1 MERNEYSPKQDGVKN
16 TVDAFRAGQKM
27 LVHATHALRKGRP
40 ERELDPNFDPQEVP
54 LQAIEMMHIVT
65 RQAAQELH
73 DDSVLYE
80 MESKMGDE

>member
-1 MERNEYSPKQDGVKN
+1 MERNEYSPINNGVKN
-16 TVDAFRAGQKM
+16 TVDAFTAGQKM
-27 LVHATHALRKGRP
+27 LVHGTRALRKGRP
-40 ERELDPNFDPQEVP
+40 VRVDPKFDLQEVP
-54 LQAIEMMHIVT
+54 PQVVDLMHTVT